1 MASIILSFV
10 GSQDPFAKTDT
21 EGSIVTLVKHL
32 LQEKTTIRQVILLH
46 TTGTEQ
52 NAIDTKAWLESD
64 PVNFA
69 PESVDLMPVDDRLSN
84 DPVNLLLAVEAARSG
99 LERAI
104 ADSNS
109 EDILEF
115 NASSGT
121 PVMKSS
127 WSILQA
133 AGYVPRSHVWQVRNP
148 KEMGVDQIRVFKT
161 DVGTLRKEFD
171 LKIIK
176 QQIEDYNY
184 SGALTTLQASG
195 LETATTLALL
205 NYGYYRFSLDFDR
218 AFSSLNPVSKNIDT
232 QWIQEISALRQKDR
246 RLLLREVYFNALIRL
261 KNKQYAEFLVKVF
274 GLQENLLFFLV
285 CEKMGL
291 QISSSPSNRSYSLN
305 AIREFD
311 QGRLYQYLQQ
321 CRVPSGGEL
330 RLDSITR
337 YVLIAILEYNQQFTG
352 VLQLIK
358 ELNDYCDRRNDVVH
372 EFIGVSKIEDEAK
385 LLSILRK
392 LMRQVIGVINDNP
405 FDRLNDQICERLDR
419 SI

>member
-32 LQEKTTIRQVILLH
+32 LQEQTVIKHVILLH

-99 LERAI
+99 LERARSK
-104 ADSNS
+104 SNS
-109 EDILEF
+109 EDVLEF

-133 AGYVPRSHVWQVRNP
+133 AGYVPHSHVWQVRNP
-148 KEMGVDQIRVFKT
+148 KEMGVDQLRVFKT
-161 DVGTLRKEFD
+161 DVGILRKEFD

-176 QQIEDYNY
+176 QQVQDYNY
-184 SGALTTLQASG
+184 SGALTTLKASG
-195 LETATTLALL
+195 LATDVTLALL
-205 NYGYYRFSLDFDR
+205 SYGYHRFSLDFDR

-232 QWIQEISALRQKDR
+232 QWIREISALRQKDR
-246 RLLLREVYFNALIRL
+246 SFLLRERT
-261 KNKQYAEFLVKVF
+261 KQ
-274 GLQENLLFFLV
+274 
-285 CEKMGL
+285 
-291 QISSSPSNRSYSLN
+291 
-305 AIREFD
+305 
-311 QGRLYQYLQQ
+311 
-321 CRVPSGGEL
+321 
-330 RLDSITR
+330 
-337 YVLIAILEYNQQFTG
+337 
-352 VLQLIK
+352 
-358 ELNDYCDRRNDVVH
+358 
-372 EFIGVSKIEDEAK
+372 
-385 LLSILRK
+385 
-392 LMRQVIGVINDNP
+392 
-405 FDRLNDQICERLDR
+405 
-419 SI
+419 